1 MKPCNL
7 VIIMSDE
14 HDPRFMSHMGHPRV
28 QTPNLDRLA
37 ARGTSFTSSYTN
49 CPICVPARASFAT
62 GRYVHDNGYWDNA
75 IAWDGKVKGW
85 PNRLQEEGLHN
96 ATIGKLHYRLPEDP
110 YGIDQQI
117 EPMHIYGGTGLVWGS
132 QRDPLPDI
140 RGSFRM
146 LKEIGPGESG
156 YNRYDW
162 RIADASSAWLQK
174 AARLDHPHP
183 WVLYIGFVAPHFPL
197 VAPQKYFD
205 PYPLEDMPFPK
216 LHPRD
221 GYKRHPWVEDHA
233 RFTQT
238 DDQFTNEQ
246 QRMLAIAAYHALCT
260 FLDEQ
265 IGKVLDKMDQT
276 GLADT
281 TRIIYTSDHGDNV
294 GARGMW
300 GKSVLYEEASRI
312 PMIIAGPDVPQGL
325 TVATPTTLVD
335 IYPTVIDGVG
345 LDLTE
350 EEEVTLP
357 GRSLF
362 DLAKQSEDPDR
373 PALSEYHAI
382 GSNSAAFML
391 RKGRYKY
398 HYYVGHVPELFDL
411 ETDPE
416 ETTDLAHDSSNIE
429 TLANFEHLLRSI
441 VDPEDVDQRAKADQR
456 ALIENYGGWEK
467 ARKFGAPGATP
478 APGAGFE

>member
-1 MKPCNL
+1 MKPYNL

-28 QTPNLDRLA
+28 QTPNIDRLA
-37 ARGTSFTSSYTN
+37 ARGTNFTSSYTN

-62 GRYVHDNGYWDNA
+62 GRYVHDTGYWDNA
-75 IAWDGKVKGW
+75 IAWDGRIKGW
-85 PNRLQEEGLHN
+85 PKRLQEEGIYN
-96 ATIGKLHYRLPEDP
+96 AAIGKLHYRSPKDP
-110 YGIDQQI
+110 YGIDHQI
-117 EPMHIYGGTGLVWGS
+117 EPMHIYGGTGMVWGS

-146 LKEIGPGESG
+146 LKQIGQGESG

-174 AARLDHPHP
+174 AAQLDYPHP
-183 WVLYIGFVAPHFPL
+183 WVLYVGFVAPHFPL

-205 PYPLEDMPFPK
+205 PYPVEDMPFPK

-238 DDQFTNEQ
+238 DNQFASEQ

-260 FLDEQ
+260 FVDEQ
-265 IGKVLDKMDQT
+265 IGKVLDKIDET

-281 TRIIYTSDHGDNV
+281 TRVIYTSDHGDNV
-294 GARGMW
+294 GARGLW

-325 TVATPTTLVD
+325 NVVTPTTLVD
-335 IYPTVIDGVG
+335 IYPTVIDGAG
-345 LDLTE
+345 LDMTE
-350 EEEVTLP
+350 DEAALP

-362 DLAKQSEDPDR
+362 DLAQRSDDPDR
-373 PALSEYHAI
+373 LALSEYHAI

-391 RKGRYKY
+391 RKGRDKY
-398 HYYVGHVPELFDL
+398 HYYVGHAPELFDL
-411 ETDPE
+411 VTESE
-416 ETTDLAHDSSNIE
+416 VRSEIAHDTNHTE
-429 TLANFEHLLRSI
+429 TLADFEHLLRSI
-441 VDPEDVDQRAKADQR
+441 VDPEDVDQRAKTDQR
-456 ALIENYGGWEK
+456 ALIKNYGGWEK